1 MPSTE
6 TTPRSRR
13 PRAPLAA
20 DAAERLLEPVRAFL
34 GCATPQAWIEAA
46 LGAQDILLID
56 HANCEKKAAGTA
68 VNLMFRHGSD
78 AALLHMLSRLA
89 REELRHFEQVVELM
103 DARGIDY
110 RPLGAARYAAGLR
123 SLVRDR
129 EPGRLA
135 DLLIAGAFIEARS
148 CERFAALVPHLDVEL
163 AAFYTSLLRAEA
175 RHFRD
180 YLASARRAAPHE
192 DLEPRIALFRARE
205 QELIEQPDTGGFRF
219 HSGPPAVMAA

>member
-1 MPSTE
+1 VRSTDLNPIRE
-6 TTPRSRR
+6 
-13 PRAPLAA
+13 
-20 DAAERLLEPVRAFL
+20 FL
-34 GCATPQAWIEAA
+34 GCPTPAAWVEAA
-46 LGAQDILLID
+46 LGAQDLLLID

-78 AALLHMLSRLA
+78 QALLHMLSRLA
-89 REELRHFEQVVELM
+89 REELRHFEQVMELM
-103 DARGIDY
+103 SARGIAY

-123 SLVRDR
+123 ALVRDR

-148 CERFAALVPHLDVEL
+148 CERFAALAPRLDEEL

-180 YLASARRAAPHE
+180 YLAGARRAAGGA
-192 DLEPRIALFRARE
+192 DLGQRIEAFRQRE
-205 QELIEQPDTGGFRF
+205 RELIEQPDPGGFRF
-219 HSGPPAVMAA
+219 HSGPPALAAA